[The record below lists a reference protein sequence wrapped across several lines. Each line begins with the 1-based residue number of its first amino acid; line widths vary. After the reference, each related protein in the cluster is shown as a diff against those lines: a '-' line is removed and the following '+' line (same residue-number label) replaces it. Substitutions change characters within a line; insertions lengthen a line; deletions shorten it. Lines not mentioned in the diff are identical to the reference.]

1 MTTNLNFVHHSSCL
15 HAGHSNP
22 SPSSTSLPA
31 SGSSITSPS
40 DLTAPLIQGNTLSGS
55 SALLIS
61 ANLEISTPVLPG
73 STLDSTLPIAPATSV
88 ASPQIPQVDA
98 IAQTLAPGT
107 YDISVSPT
115 IPAIAT
121 PLPALSPAVAK
132 PSPVPS
138 VVATPP
144 TPTPAAAPI
153 PDFVQRVLNLTN
165 QFRAANGLAP
175 LQLNIELDT
184 AALRHSQDMALNDYF
199 DHNGLNGSTPAS
211 RMNQVG
217 YSSSVYGENIAAGYD
232 TPEEVV
238 QGWIDSPGHRANL
251 LNPSFTEVGI
261 GYYYLANDTGVNNY
275 YSYWTQD
282 FGGGDLNPVSYV

>member
-1 MTTNLNFVHHSSCL
+1 MTASLDFVHHSSCP

-22 SPSSTSLPA
+22 SPLSTSLPV
-31 SGSSITSPS
+31 SGSSITKPS
-40 DLTAPLIQGNTLSGS
+40 DLTDPLLQGNTLLGS
-55 SALLIS
+55 SAPLIP
-61 ANLEISTPVLPG
+61 ANPGNSTPVLPG
-73 STLDSTLPIAPATSV
+73 STPDSTLSIVPATS
-88 ASPQIPQVDA
+88 ATSPQIPQVDA

-107 YDISVSPT
+107 YDVSVSPT
-115 IPAIAT
+115 TPAIAT
-121 PLPALSPAVAK
+121 PLPAVSPSVAIT
-132 PSPVPS
+132 SPVPS
-138 VVATPP
+138 VAATPP
-144 TPTPAAAPI
+144 TPTLAAAPI

-175 LQLNIELDT
+175 LQLNIELDA
-184 AALRHSQDMALNDYF
+184 AALGHSQEMALNDYF
-199 DHNGLNGSTPAS
+199 DHNGLNGTTPAS

-217 YSSSVYGENIAAGYD
+217 YSSSMYGENIAAGYD

-282 FGGGDLNPVSYV
+282 FGSGDLNPASYV

>member
-1 MTTNLNFVHHSSCL
+1 M
-15 HAGHSNP
+15 
-22 SPSSTSLPA
+22 
-31 SGSSITSPS
+31 
-40 DLTAPLIQGNTLSGS
+40 
-55 SALLIS
+55 
-61 ANLEISTPVLPG
+61 
-73 STLDSTLPIAPATSV
+73 
-88 ASPQIPQVDA
+88 DA

-121 PLPALSPAVAK
+121 PLPALSPAVAT

>member
-1 MTTNLNFVHHSSCL
+1 M
-15 HAGHSNP
+15 
-22 SPSSTSLPA
+22 
-31 SGSSITSPS
+31 
-40 DLTAPLIQGNTLSGS
+40 
-55 SALLIS
+55 
-61 ANLEISTPVLPG
+61 
-73 STLDSTLPIAPATSV
+73 
-88 ASPQIPQVDA
+88 
-98 IAQTLAPGT
+98 
-107 YDISVSPT
+107 
-115 IPAIAT
+115 
-121 PLPALSPAVAK
+121 
-132 PSPVPS
+132 
-138 VVATPP
+138 VATPP

-238 QGWIDSPGHRANL
+238 QG
-251 LNPSFTEVGI
+251 
-261 GYYYLANDTGVNNY
+261 
-275 YSYWTQD
+275 
-282 FGGGDLNPVSYV
+282 